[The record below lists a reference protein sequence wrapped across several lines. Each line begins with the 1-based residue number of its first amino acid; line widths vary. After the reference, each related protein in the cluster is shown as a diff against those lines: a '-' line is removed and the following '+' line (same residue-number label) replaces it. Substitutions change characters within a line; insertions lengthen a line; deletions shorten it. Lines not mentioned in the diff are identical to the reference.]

1 MYNVGDIVIIKSG
14 EWFSHQ
20 CDCGKAYFD
29 AQPFTY
35 VQILWKKV

>member
-1 MYNVGDIVIIKSG
+1 MYNAGDIVVIKSE

-20 CDCGKAYFD
+20 CDCGKAYFC
-29 AQPFTY
+29 FTY